1 MASHIIARHL
11 ALVIFIWASV
21 NFVYASV
28 KYFLNNSGAEFFM
41 LAAIFWALISIL
53 LTIEGGKK

>member
-1 MASHIIARHL
+1 MSRISL
-11 ALVIFIWASV
+11 AVFIWASV

-41 LAAIFWALISIL
+41 LGAIFWAVICIL